1 MKKKPQL
8 NKKTIKNLKLQLNQ
22 RSERKIAPLAVEGMM
37 LCDRSNSM
45 SCSFIHCWDDGGGG
59 FESP

>member
-8 NKKTIKNLKLQLNQ
+8 NKKTIKNLKLKL
-22 RSERKIAPLAVEGMM
+22 SPPSDRKVAPLLSPDMM

-45 SCSFIHCWDDGGGG
+45 SCSFVHC
-59 FESP
+59 